1 MNGIEGGAPP
11 SAARTS
17 LLVLASLLLMAGCAS
32 SRDVASPATA
42 APQPVTTEALTTP
55 RAAEAPPV
63 LAATATTTTEATT
76 TTISAFARPAWLG
89 TRPLPLRPDEHGEVQ
104 PTPIELVD
112 RRFETPDVLPPPQD
126 DTFAWTIGPIPDDV
140 LARSSWTEEC
150 PVAVTELAYVT
161 VSHVGFDGAFHTGE
175 IIVNVAV
182 ADDIVE
188 VFRSLHDARFPIEQM
203 RVITKEEIDAPPTG
217 DWNDTTSF
225 VCRPA
230 VGSGSWSRHAYG
242 LAIDINPFHNPYVK
256 ADLVLPELASAYLD
270 RDDVRSGMIA
280 PGDAVT
286 EAFAAIGWEWGGNWR
301 TLKDWMHFSRD
312 GG

>member
-1 MNGIEGGAPP
+1 M
-11 SAARTS
+11 
-17 LLVLASLLLMAGCAS
+17 
-32 SRDVASPATA
+32 
-42 APQPVTTEALTTP
+42 
-55 RAAEAPPV
+55 
-63 LAATATTTTEATT
+63 
-76 TTISAFARPAWLG
+76 
-89 TRPLPLRPDEHGEVQ
+89 
-104 PTPIELVD
+104 
-112 RRFETPDVLPPPQD
+112 
-126 DTFAWTIGPIPDDV
+126 
-140 LARSSWTEEC
+140 
-150 PVAVTELAYVT
+150 AVTELAYVT

-270 RDDVRSGMIA
+270 RDDVRSGMIVAGRCGDRSLCGDRLGMGRQLAHAQGLDALLPRRRVMAFRRGSAQSTALA
-280 PGDAVT
+280 PRSARSSANSDDRGST
-286 EAFAAIGWEWGGNWR
+286 R
-301 TLKDWMHFSRD
+301 CSSPRRMTFSPFSDCMCR
-312 GG
+312 